1 MDDTHSSGGRSK
13 ARKTYSGRAKA
24 KKERVLQA
32 YRVSF
37 IHSRE
42 LRGLSAA
49 RESESD
55 TNANEDEDAAAM
67 PPPPSPQ
74 KETTSTKVNAN
85 S

>member
-1 MDDTHSSGGRSK
+1 MYKSE
-13 ARKTYSGRAKA
+13 
-24 KKERVLQA
+24 KERVLQA

-42 LRGLSAA
+42 LGGLSAA

-74 KETTSTKVNAN
+74 KEVSLIFGL
-85 S
+85 

>member
-1 MDDTHSSGGRSK
+1 MTLTSV
-13 ARKTYSGRAKA
+13 YILE
-24 KKERVLQA
+24 KERVHEA

-37 IHSRE
+37 VLSRE
-42 LRGLSAA
+42 LGGLSAA

-74 KETTSTKVNAN
+74 KEVSPIFGL
-85 S
+85 